1 VIQNNLFH
9 REHLMAFVLLFL
21 ATFIIGSNALGQEE
35 EIQKQ
40 LRFRH
45 ITIDDGLSNNHVNSI
60 CEDSCGYIWMATRNG
75 LNKYNGIT
83 FITYYN
89 KAHIKH
95 SLLSNFV
102 NKVFCDSYGN
112 LWIGTNKGLCYYD
125 EYVDGF
131 VKINSHFLGKEIYS
145 VYDLIED
152 EDQNLWIGTS
162 AGLYK
167 YDLKK
172 REFIKIYHASSA
184 VALPSDSVS
193 CLMMDSRKNLWLS
206 CYNRGFCILNTNT
219 EVLTCY
225 DRKPADNKGL
235 SDRRINFFYEDKSG
249 QVWIATHNG
258 GLCIFNFRDSTFRR
272 YSVDKDNAYTTR
284 VRTIFEDKNGR
295 IFIGTRG
302 GLYVFNPA
310 SDKFK
315 LYADSRH
322 KFSTLTN
329 NSVVC
334 SYIDRNNGLWLG
346 TYYGGINYADMES
359 KPFFYYSAGE
369 NDPYFMNTNSVFAF
383 ARDYQGNLFV
393 GTEDGLNIFD
403 RKSNRF
409 KYLVHQPRNKNSL
422 VYNDIKTLAT
432 DNMGNLWIGTNM
444 GGLDYFSPE
453 TGRFIHYKHIPG
465 DKTSLLSDKV
475 YHLHVD
481 FNNDLWIITN
491 KDWDELPGQLSLLED
506 GSRKFK
512 HFRYDF
518 YNCIFENADGDLR
531 IGGMNRIWFYNREN
545 EKFTFVRN
553 DSLLGKVN
561 TVYEDTK
568 GNIWAGSEK
577 GLAMYDPKS
586 KKFSGFTVDNGYPVY
601 VVLGILEDKYR
612 NLWISTNSGLIEF
625 IGIIEN
631 QENPEYR
638 IFDKKDGIQSREFNY
653 NAYYK
658 AWDGEM
664 YFGGINGYNSFY
676 PEKIH
681 DNPFKPKIVISELII
696 NNTVVVPGK
705 EINGRIILNE
715 PITKTDQIKLLHKD
729 RVVTLKFD
737 ALHYANPEENG
748 YKYILEGFD
757 TEYTL
762 SNAYNNIVTYS
773 ELPKGNYLFKV
784 FAANSDGVYSD
795 KPATLRIIVKPSFW
809 QTAGFTIL
817 IIIIL
822 LSTVLLFVYLRL
834 KNLSSQKKNLEMAV
848 NERTAALNKSNLKLQ
863 ERQKE
868 IIARNEEIQ
877 SQKGEILIQHDEIRM
892 KNEQLEHSYEKIK
905 ILSDFGQKLTAT
917 LNLEAIND
925 MIYNYVNS
933 LIDTSV
939 FGIGVYDD
947 RSDSILFSRLM
958 ENGIPIPEF
967 GSSLD
972 DSTSCAAWCFKNQ
985 KIIMSNDFENEYQNF
1000 ITEMMIRSSN
1010 VPKSLIYLPLTVKEK
1025 KIGILTVQNYHRNAY
1040 SENDLQTLQSLA
1052 SYIAIAL
1059 DNAAAYEIVKN
1070 QNIELEKHRTE
1081 LELLVQDRTKDME
1094 KAKERAEESD
1104 KLKSA
1109 FLANMSHEIRT
1120 PLNAIIG
1127 FVNLL
1132 SEDQIH
1138 DDEKKEFYEIIQSNG
1153 FSLLNLI
1160 NDIIDFS
1167 KIEAGQLDISFSE
1180 LNLSKLFDEIYHT
1193 YEEEL
1198 KRLELS
1204 HGRSLKIKL
1213 NKSHLDKLPVLVSDY
1228 VRLKQIFSNLIN
1240 NAIKFTHHGS
1250 IEYGIKEITKDK
1262 GIIFYVKDT
1271 GIGID
1276 RKNFEII
1283 FDRFRKIEDDKITLY
1298 RGAGLGLSI
1307 TKYLV
1312 EKLGGEIW
1320 LESEVGKGTVFFFKI
1335 PAKTPQ
1341 VTSGK
1346 AISTF
1351 TSSGL
1356 PIPDWSRK
1364 GVLIVEDEAS
1374 NFMVVES
1381 MLKKTK
1387 IEVYWAKNG
1396 EEAIDL
1402 FRKNIRKI
1410 DVILMDIK
1418 LPKMNGFEVTEEI
1431 RKISESVPVIALT
1444 AYALPKEE
1452 HLIRQEDFDDY
1463 MAKPIIRDKLLRV
1476 MSQHMKG

>member
-1 VIQNNLFH
+1 
-9 REHLMAFVLLFL
+9 M
-21 ATFIIGSNALGQEE
+21 
-35 EIQKQ
+35 
-40 LRFRH
+40 
-45 ITIDDGLSNNHVNSI
+45 
-60 CEDSCGYIWMATRNG
+60 
-75 LNKYNGIT
+75 
-83 FITYYN
+83 
-89 KAHIKH
+89 
-95 SLLSNFV
+95 
-102 NKVFCDSYGN
+102 
-112 LWIGTNKGLCYYD
+112 
-125 EYVDGF
+125 
-131 VKINSHFLGKEIYS
+131 
-145 VYDLIED
+145 
-152 EDQNLWIGTS
+152 
-162 AGLYK
+162 
-167 YDLKK
+167 
-172 REFIKIYHASSA
+172 
-184 VALPSDSVS
+184 
-193 CLMMDSRKNLWLS
+193 
-206 CYNRGFCILNTNT
+206 
-219 EVLTCY
+219 
-225 DRKPADNKGL
+225 
-235 SDRRINFFYEDKSG
+235 
-249 QVWIATHNG
+249 
-258 GLCIFNFRDSTFRR
+258 
-272 YSVDKDNAYTTR
+272 
-284 VRTIFEDKNGR
+284 
-295 IFIGTRG
+295 
-302 GLYVFNPA
+302 
-310 SDKFK
+310 
-315 LYADSRH
+315 
-322 KFSTLTN
+322 
-329 NSVVC
+329 
-334 SYIDRNNGLWLG
+334 
-346 TYYGGINYADMES
+346 
-359 KPFFYYSAGE
+359 
-369 NDPYFMNTNSVFAF
+369 
-383 ARDYQGNLFV
+383 
-393 GTEDGLNIFD
+393 
-403 RKSNRF
+403 
-409 KYLVHQPRNKNSL
+409 
-422 VYNDIKTLAT
+422 
-432 DNMGNLWIGTNM
+432 
-444 GGLDYFSPE
+444 
-453 TGRFIHYKHIPG
+453 
-465 DKTSLLSDKV
+465 
-475 YHLHVD
+475 
-481 FNNDLWIITN
+481 
-491 KDWDELPGQLSLLED
+491 
-506 GSRKFK
+506 
-512 HFRYDF
+512 
-518 YNCIFENADGDLR
+518 
-531 IGGMNRIWFYNREN
+531 
-545 EKFTFVRN
+545 
-553 DSLLGKVN
+553 
-561 TVYEDTK
+561 
-568 GNIWAGSEK
+568 
-577 GLAMYDPKS
+577 
-586 KKFSGFTVDNGYPVY
+586 
-601 VVLGILEDKYR
+601 
-612 NLWISTNSGLIEF
+612 
-625 IGIIEN
+625 
-631 QENPEYR
+631 
-638 IFDKKDGIQSREFNY
+638 
-653 NAYYK
+653 
-658 AWDGEM
+658 
-664 YFGGINGYNSFY
+664 
-676 PEKIH
+676 
-681 DNPFKPKIVISELII
+681 
-696 NNTVVVPGK
+696 
-705 EINGRIILNE
+705 
-715 PITKTDQIKLLHKD
+715 
-729 RVVTLKFD
+729 
-737 ALHYANPEENG
+737 
-748 YKYILEGFD
+748 
-757 TEYTL
+757 
-762 SNAYNNIVTYS
+762 
-773 ELPKGNYLFKV
+773 
-784 FAANSDGVYSD
+784 
-795 KPATLRIIVKPSFW
+795 
-809 QTAGFTIL
+809 
-817 IIIIL
+817 
-822 LSTVLLFVYLRL
+822 
-834 KNLSSQKKNLEMAV
+834 
-848 NERTAALNKSNLKLQ
+848 
-863 ERQKE
+863 
-868 IIARNEEIQ
+868 
-877 SQKGEILIQHDEIRM
+877 
-892 KNEQLEHSYEKIK
+892 
-905 ILSDFGQKLTAT
+905 
-917 LNLEAIND
+917 
-925 MIYNYVNS
+925 
-933 LIDTSV
+933 
-939 FGIGVYDD
+939 
-947 RSDSILFSRLM
+947 
-958 ENGIPIPEF
+958 
-967 GSSLD
+967 
-972 DSTSCAAWCFKNQ
+972 
-985 KIIMSNDFENEYQNF
+985 
-1000 ITEMMIRSSN
+1000 
-1010 VPKSLIYLPLTVKEK
+1010 
-1025 KIGILTVQNYHRNAY
+1025 
-1040 SENDLQTLQSLA
+1040 QTLQSLA

-1276 RKNFEII
+1276 IKNFEII